1 MRAISIQNPL
11 KTSLVILSL
20 SFSMFL
26 GACSTNPATG
36 ERQFASFM
44 SPEKEKQV
52 GAQEH
57 EKILKQFGGIYK
69 NKAVTDYVQ
78 AVGQKVAQN
87 TERPDVQ
94 YKFFVLDTP
103 EANAFALP
111 GGYVYITRGILA
123 LASDESELAAVLG
136 HEVGHITGRHS
147 AERYSHSIV
156 TGLGATLLGAA
167 VNSPDAARM
176 VGVGASLYLNSYSR
190 SQESEADM
198 LGVRYLSR
206 SGYDTTGMTRF
217 LKTLGAYTQ
226 LDARAND
233 KGSSQT
239 PVYFSTHPL
248 NADRVAKTIAEAAKY
263 TGGSATARN
272 KNDYLKKIMGLP
284 WGSSAAQGY
293 VRGNEFIHPELGF
306 KFTAPPFA
314 KIVNRPS
321 EVVISAKNQ
330 ESQGVA
336 VLDMATSK
344 QPLSAAAYI
353 QYEWMNEEPLQLVE
367 PIKING
373 LNAATAVF
381 PGHVNGRAAQIRLV
395 AIQWAQDKFF
405 RFQIA
410 MPTNISATD
419 NNAYKSMTYS
429 FQRINKENLGRGDAI
444 SLVHARSGDTV
455 GSLAQLQNKVFDKYS
470 SEYFKVLNGLIDPR
484 DNIRVGELYK
494 VIKRD

>member
-1 MRAISIQNPL
+1 
-11 KTSLVILSL
+11 
-20 SFSMFL
+20 MFL

-44 SPEKEKQV
+44 SPEQEKQV

-57 EKILKQFGGIYK
+57 AKILKQFGGLYD

-78 AVGQKVAQN
+78 AVGQKVSQN

-123 LASDESELAAVLG
+123 LASDEAELAAVLG

-156 TGLGATLLGAA
+156 TGLGATILGAA
-167 VNSPDAARM
+167 INNPEAARIA
-176 VGVGASLYLNSYSR
+176 GVSANLYLNSYSR
-190 SQESEADM
+190 SQENEADM
-198 LGVRYLSR
+198 LGVRYLYR
-206 SGYDTTGMTRF
+206 SGYDTKGMTRF
-217 LKTLGAYTQ
+217 LRTLGAYTQ
-226 LDARAND
+226 LDARANN
-233 KGSSQT
+233 KPASQT

-248 NADRVAKTIAEAAKY
+248 NAERVAKTVSEAAKY
-263 TGGSATARN
+263 TENSNITN

-284 WGSSAAQGY
+284 WGSSASQGY
-293 VRGNEFIHPELGF
+293 VRGRDFIHPELGF
-306 KFTAPPFA
+306 KFTAPKFA
-314 KIVNRPS
+314 NIVNRPS
-321 EVVISAKNQ
+321 EVVISAQNQ
-330 ESQGVA
+330 DSQGVA

-344 QPLSAAAYI
+344 QALSAAAYI
-353 QYEWMNEEPLQLVE
+353 QYEWMNEEPLQLIE

-373 LNAATAVF
+373 LDAASAVF

-395 AIQWAQDKFF
+395 AIAWGANKFF

-410 MPTNISATD
+410 MPSNISAAD
-419 NNAYKSMTYS
+419 KDAYKSMTYS
-429 FQRINKENLGRGDAI
+429 FQRINKENLGKGDAI
-444 SLVHARSGDTV
+444 SLVLARAGDTV
-455 GSLAQLQNKVFDKYS
+455 SGLSQLQNKVFDKYS

-484 DNIRVGELYK
+484 DNIRVGDLYK

>member
-1 MRAISIQNPL
+1 MRAMLSQNPL
-11 KTSLVILSL
+11 KTSFAILSI

-36 ERQFASFM
+36 ERQFASLM

-57 EKILKQFGGIYK
+57 SKILKQFGGLYD
-69 NKAVTDYVQ
+69 NKAVADYVQ
-78 AVGQKVAQN
+78 AVGQKVSKN

-94 YKFFVLDTP
+94 YKFFVLDSP

-147 AERYSHSIV
+147 AERYSHSVV
-156 TGLGATLLGAA
+156 TGLGATILGAA
-167 VNSPDAARM
+167 INSPDAARLA
-176 VGVGASLYLNSYSR
+176 GVSANLYLNSYSR
-190 SQESEADM
+190 SQENEADM

-206 SGYDTTGMTRF
+206 AGYDTTGMTRF

-226 LDARAND
+226 LDARANG
-233 KGSSQT
+233 KAASQT

-248 NADRVAKTIAEAAKY
+248 NADRVAKTVAEAAKY

-284 WGSSAAQGY
+284 WGSSASQGY
-293 VRGNEFIHPELGF
+293 VRGQDFIHPELGF
-306 KFTAPPFA
+306 KFTVPRFA
-314 KIVNRPS
+314 NIVNRPS
-321 EVVISAKNQ
+321 EVVISTQNQ

-353 QYEWMNEEPLQLVE
+353 QYEWMNEEPLQLIE

-373 LNAATAVF
+373 LDAATAVF

-395 AIQWAQDKFF
+395 AISWGANKFF

-410 MPTNISATD
+410 MPSNISEAD

-429 FQRINKENLGRGDAI
+429 FQRINKENLGKGDAI
-444 SLVHARSGDTV
+444 SLVLAQSGDTV

-484 DNIRVGELYK
+484 DNIRVGDLYK